1 MEVHHP
7 HHPTHKKKWSEYI
20 IEFVMLF
27 AAVTLGFLAENLREH
42 QIMNH
47 RVEQNKIAILKDL
60 QADSVDI
67 SRVIAVED
75 SCIKRYNRINNY
87 LYLAKT
93 KKISQAQLMDSIKNT
108 PQFIAYSTT
117 LYMNNSSF
125 KNMQSS
131 GLLSYV
137 EEGELKNTLAS
148 YYEVDFKS
156 IEAANEF
163 FDQVGIVFN
172 NYYPI
177 GLGKL
182 IRDYQNFSNEHEL
195 NDAQSYQNFMLS
207 LNKTRTMIESDEF
220 IFEVQKYYNFLFIY
234 RTSLL
239 SAQKNNEKLIKIL
252 KSEIK

>member
-60 QADSVDI
+60 QADSIEIDK
-67 SRVIAVED
+67 VIKIED
-75 SCIKRYNRINNY
+75 SVINNFNKLNNL

-93 KKISQAQLMDSIKNT
+93 KKISQAQLMDSIKIS
-108 PQFIAYSTT
+108 PKIIAFSTT

-137 EEGELKNTLAS
+137 EEGEFKNTLAT
-148 YYEVDFKS
+148 YYEVDFKGV
-156 IEAANEF
+156 EALNEF

-172 NYYPI
+172 NYLPI
-177 GLGKL
+177 GVGRL
-182 IRDYQNFSNEHEL
+182 IRENQKFSKMYVT
-195 NDAQSYQNFMLS
+195 NDADGYLNFI
-207 LNKTRTMIESDEF
+207 LNLDKTKNILQSDEL
-220 IFEVQKYYNFLFIY
+220 IYEVQKYYNYIFIY
-234 RTSLL
+234 RNSLKRTK
-239 SAQKNNEKLIKIL
+239 KNNDKLIKIL
-252 KSEIK
+252 RSEIH

>member
-60 QADSVDI
+60 QTDSADI
-67 SRVIAVED
+67 AAVIAVED

-93 KKISQAQLMDSIKNT
+93 NRISQGQLIDSIKNT

-131 GLLSYV
+131 GLLSYL
-137 EEGELKNTLAS
+137 EDGELKNALAN
-148 YYEVDFKS
+148 YYEVNFKS

-172 NYYPI
+172 NYFPI

-182 IRDYQNFSNEHEL
+182 IRDYQKFSNEYEL
-195 NDAQSYQNFMLS
+195 NDSNSYQNFMLS
-207 LNKTRTMIESDEF
+207 LNKTKKDISSDEF
-220 IFEVQKYYNFLFIY
+220 IYEVQKYYNYLFIY

-239 SAQKNNEKLIKIL
+239 SAKKSNDKLIKL
-252 KSEIK
+252 LRSEMH